1 MGYVAL
7 AIRIVEQLGFVKDVT
22 WRLSIPALARMQQDQ
37 MRTVRAI
44 TEGITLQTMAAAVS
58 LVGFSLVAP
67 WIIPVA
73 FGSR

>member
-7 AIRIVEQLGFVKDVT
+7 AIRIVEQLGFVKDVA
-22 WRLSIPALARMQQDQ
+22 WRLSIPALARMQQDL

-44 TEGITLQTMAAAVS
+44 TEGITLQTMAAGVS

-67 WIIPVA
+67 WIIPVV